1 MKILFLFKLVNN
13 KKWFGSKIYI
23 KKIPFLTLYTL
34 PPSGRKGMR
43 TKQVAEEQ
51 NKVKKLLNMSCIPPK
66 VKAATMEVF
75 LPTNMRARQASK
87 VDRVLRQ
94 LEIIQ
99 RVCRSYCWKGLE
111 QGGIYSCCLCFQ
123 LYLLVLMIRPYKTM
137 AFAIHRK
144 NLNKLGKIIAQ
155 ASRTNMV
162 YWLLYIADL

>member
-75 LPTNMRARQASK
+75 LPTKMRPRHATK

-99 RVCRSYCWKGLE
+99 RVCRS
-111 QGGIYSCCLCFQ
+111 
-123 LYLLVLMIRPYKTM
+123 
-137 AFAIHRK
+137 
-144 NLNKLGKIIAQ
+144 
-155 ASRTNMV
+155 
-162 YWLLYIADL
+162 